1 MLFHL
6 SAFFERNKTDY
17 DKKLLVVSQKSKWKD
32 WIKFFLTAIIE
43 QADETT
49 NHIQQ
54 ILRLRTQYEEVLRT
68 DRRNSA
74 FRLIDRL
81 FANPY
86 ITAKMVSQHLSCSTP
101 AAQRALDSLVQLG
114 ILEET
119 GERVDRSRLY
129 VAREILSVL
138 IK

>member
-1 MLFHL
+1 
-6 SAFFERNKTDY
+6 
-17 DKKLLVVSQKSKWKD
+17 
-32 WIKFFLTAIIE
+32 
-43 QADETT
+43 
-49 NHIQQ
+49 
-54 ILRLRTQYEEVLRT
+54 
-68 DRRNSA
+68 
-74 FRLIDRL
+74 LIDRL